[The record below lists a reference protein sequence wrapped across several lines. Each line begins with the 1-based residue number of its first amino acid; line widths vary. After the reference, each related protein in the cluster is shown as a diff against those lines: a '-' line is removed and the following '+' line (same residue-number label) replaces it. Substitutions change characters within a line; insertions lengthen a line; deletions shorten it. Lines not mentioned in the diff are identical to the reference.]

1 MIIETPVLR
10 DYSKF
15 GVIAPLLSDH
25 TINDILIN
33 GYNDIYIE
41 REGVLSKTDIV
52 FESEKEVHELA
63 HYIVKLVGRTLEESR
78 PMVDARLADGSR
90 VNIIAPPLAVDGTT
104 ISIRKFAPKKRSLN
118 DMVNQGCMS
127 EAMCEFLKLAAIC
140 RMNILISGGTGSGK
154 TTLLNAISNHIND
167 WERVVTIEDAA
178 ELQLQRAHVVR
189 LESQPAILG
198 MNPKEEV
205 TIRDLV
211 KNALRMRPD
220 RIILGE
226 VRGAEAFDMLQAMN
240 TGHEGSLATIHAN
253 HPRDALMR
261 LDNIVSMANVNASIR
276 SVRTQVAS
284 AIHLIIQVSRQGN
297 GSRRIS
303 FISEIAGME
312 GDMITMNELFNCS
325 KEGNNVGVALSTDG
339 IFKWT
344 GVMPRCLRRVAYY
357 GELDRLSK
365 ALGVRIPKVQAN
377 M

>member
-1 MIIETPVLR
+1 MIIEAQKLMN
-10 DYSKF
+10 YSEF
-15 GVIAPLLSDH
+15 GVIAPLLADH

-52 FESEKEVHELA
+52 FESEKAVNDLA
-63 HYIVKLVGRTLEESR
+63 HYIVRLVGRTLEDER
-78 PMVDARLADGSR
+78 PMVDARLTDGSR

-104 ISIRKFAPKKRSLN
+104 ISIRKFAPKKRSLD
-118 DMVNQGCMS
+118 DMANQGCMS

-154 TTLLNAISNHIND
+154 TTLLNAISNHINE

-178 ELQLQRAHVVR
+178 ELQLQKAHVVR

-198 MNPKEEV
+198 ENAKEEV

-261 LDNIVSMANVNASIR
+261 LDNIVSMANVNASLR

-325 KEGNNVGVALSTDG
+325 KEGSGVGVALATDG

-357 GELDRLSK
+357 GELERLSK
-365 ALGVRIPKVQAN
+365 ALGVRIPKV
-377 M
+377 

>member
-1 MIIETPVLR
+1 MTEIIKLAN

-15 GVIAPLLSDH
+15 GVIAPLLGDTS
-25 TINDILIN
+25 INDILIN
-33 GYNDIYIE
+33 GYKDIYVE
-41 REGVLSKTDIV
+41 RNGVLERTDIT
-52 FESEKEVHELA
+52 FGSEEEVIELA
-63 HYIVKLVGRTLEESR
+63 HYMVKLVGRTIDKDR

-90 VNIIAPPLAVDGTT
+90 INIVAPPLAVDGTA
-104 ISIRKFAPKKRSLN
+104 ISIRKFSPRKRSL
-118 DMVNQGCMS
+118 DDLAAQGCMS
-127 EAMCEFLKLAAIC
+127 EAMCEFLKIASSC

-154 TTLLNAISNHIND
+154 TTLLNAISNHINE

-178 ELQLQRAHVVR
+178 ELQLQKAHVVR
-189 LESQPAILG
+189 LESQPAIHG
-198 MNPKEEV
+198 ENAKEEV

-261 LDNIVSMANVNASIR
+261 LDTIISMNNPNTTIR
-276 SVRTQVAS
+276 SIRTQVAS
-284 AIHLIIQVSRQGN
+284 AVHLIVQVSRQGD
-297 GSRRIS
+297 GQRRVS

-312 GDMITMNELFNCS
+312 GDMITMNELFNCA
-325 KEGNNVGVALSTDG
+325 KETNGNGVSLSTEG
-339 IFKWT
+339 VFKWT

-357 GELDRLSK
+357 GELERLSK
-365 ALGVRIPKVQAN
+365 ALGVRIPKV
-377 M
+377 